1 MTDWTVLDRA
11 AAALTGNA
19 GLFVARDDGT
29 MLYERDADRLYPA
42 ASVIEIP
49 ILMTVYADAA
59 EGRLSLDERLAA
71 GGHRAG
77 TGVLG
82 HVPGVVDRTIRDHAT
97 LMIIVSDNTSTNRL
111 MERVGVE
118 RIAQRMGEWGCVGT
132 RLRRKMFDFRAAERG
147 LDNVATPRE
156 VAGLLVRLLR
166 GELIDRATFDAV
178 LGVLEQTQDDAL
190 IRRYLP
196 ARTRVAHKTGSLE
209 KVRNDAAVIWAERP
223 VVAIGLVQGVPDLRP
238 AQSLLG
244 LLGWLAYGEAGG
256 DIGHATPPDTRGLP
270 PEWPERA

>member
-11 AAALTGNA
+11 AAAIAGTA
-19 GLFVARDDGT
+19 GLFVVRDDGT
-29 MLYERDADRLYPA
+29 MLYERDADGPYPA
-42 ASVIEIP
+42 ASVIKIP

-59 EGRLSLDERLAA
+59 EGRLSLDERLTV
-71 GGHRAG
+71 GEHMPG

-82 HVPGVVDRTIRDHAT
+82 RLLGVADLTIRDHAT

-111 MERVGVE
+111 IERVGVE
-118 RIAQRMGEWGCVGT
+118 RVAQRMGEWGCVST
-132 RLRRKMFDFRAAERG
+132 QLRRKMFDFRAAERG

-166 GELIDRATFDAV
+166 GELIDRATSDAV
-178 LGVLEQTQDDAL
+178 LGVLEQAQDDAL

-196 ARTRVAHKTGSLE
+196 ARTHVAHKTGSLE

-223 VVAIGLVQGVPDLRP
+223 VVAVGFVNGVPDIRP
-238 AQSLLG
+238 ARSLLG
-244 LLGWLAYGEAGG
+244 LLGWLAYSEAGG
-256 DIGHATPPDTRGLP
+256 DTGTETGGLP
-270 PEWPERA
+270 PEWPQRA